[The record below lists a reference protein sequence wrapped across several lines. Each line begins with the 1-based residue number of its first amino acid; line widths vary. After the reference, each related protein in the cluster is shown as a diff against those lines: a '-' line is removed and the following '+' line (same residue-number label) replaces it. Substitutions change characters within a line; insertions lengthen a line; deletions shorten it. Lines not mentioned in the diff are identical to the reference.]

1 MVCMCVCASLCVSLL
16 VVQCFMHCSYACLLC
31 SCQYTCA
38 RCVYVH
44 GHMCW
49 HVSVKDT
56 HQLLL
61 LHALHE
67 NDEQMLGLCPAVSES
82 LLDGHQQ
89 LVS

>member
-1 MVCMCVCASLCVSLL
+1 MCVCWLHINES
-16 VVQCFMHCSYACLLC
+16 
-31 SCQYTCA
+31 
-38 RCVYVH
+38 
-44 GHMCW
+44 
-49 HVSVKDT
+49 DT

-67 NDEQMLGLCPAVSES
+67 NDEQMLGLCAAVGES

>member
-1 MVCMCVCASLCVSLL
+1 MCV
-16 VVQCFMHCSYACLLC
+16 Y
-31 SCQYTCA
+31 
-38 RCVYVH
+38 
-44 GHMCW
+44 W
-49 HVSVKDT
+49 HVHVNIYERDT

-67 NDEQMLGLCPAVSES
+67 NDEQMLGLCAAVGEG

>member
-1 MVCMCVCASLCVSLL
+1 MFCVYTAHLFAFYASANILMHVQTCMCVCV
-16 VVQCFMHCSYACLLC
+16 F
-31 SCQYTCA
+31 
-38 RCVYVH
+38 
-44 GHMCW
+44 W
-49 HVSVKDT
+49 HVDT

-67 NDEQMLGLCPAVSES
+67 NDEQMLGLCAAVGES

>member
-1 MVCMCVCASLCVSLL
+1 MNGDIGAISGLIMNMSVCVSVSVSAFVFCVYTCHMFELSASADMCMC
-16 VVQCFMHCSYACLLC
+16 H
-31 SCQYTCA
+31 
-38 RCVYVH
+38 
-44 GHMCW
+44 
-49 HVSVKDT
+49 T

-67 NDEQMLGLCPAVSES
+67 DDEQMLGLRAAVGES

>member
-1 MVCMCVCASLCVSLL
+1 MCLCVCW
-16 VVQCFMHCSYACLLC
+16 H
-31 SCQYTCA
+31 
-38 RCVYVH
+38 VYVH
-44 GHMCW
+44 MCE
-49 HVSVKDT
+49 SDT

-67 NDEQMLGLCPAVSES
+67 NDEQMLGLCAAVGES

>member
-1 MVCMCVCASLCVSLL
+1 
-16 VVQCFMHCSYACLLC
+16 
-31 SCQYTCA
+31 
-38 RCVYVH
+38 
-44 GHMCW
+44 MCW
-49 HVSVKDT
+49 PVHYAYVDMYESDT

-67 NDEQMLGLCPAVSES
+67 YDEQMLGLSSAVGEC

>member
-1 MVCMCVCASLCVSLL
+1 M
-16 VVQCFMHCSYACLLC
+16 
-31 SCQYTCA
+31 YT
-38 RCVYVH
+38 
-44 GHMCW
+44 HMCW
-49 HVSVKDT
+49 PVHYAYVDMYESDT

-67 NDEQMLGLCPAVSES
+67 YDEQMLGLSSAVGEC